1 MNDDHG
7 LIVFFGMYGLFWLL
21 LLALFVLPSFI
32 AFRREHPNRWLI
44 LAINIFLGGT
54 GIGWGVALIW
64 ALNVVHLSKQ
74 PSGSHGG
81 ESGLNL
87 FANDVARVRVE
98 PSMQAIPKEQGS
110 NLSAREALEQVD
122 RLERLLQFEHI
133 TESEFKTLK
142 ESVVQRI
149 R

>member
-1 MNDDHG
+1 MNDDRG

-32 AFRREHPNRWLI
+32 AFRKEHPNRWLI

-87 FANDVARVRVE
+87 FANDIARVRVE
-98 PSMQAIPKEQGS
+98 PSMHTDRTAP
-110 NLSAREALEQVD
+110 LSAREALEQIE
-122 RLERLLQFEHI
+122 RLERLLEARHI
-133 TESEFKTLK
+133 SDTEFRTLK
-142 ESVVQRI
+142 GAVLQRAQ
-149 R
+149 